1 MAASGYTIFMT
12 YILIP
17 ESLTALGCGNSS
29 YIHCNYINKFRWLSQ
44 GGHTRSHLEHG
55 S

>member
-29 YIHCNYINKFRWLSQ
+29 YIHCNYINKLYYAGS
-44 GGHTRSHLEHG
+44 RSRAT
-55 S
+55 